1 MTEHRDIID
10 IRLPDRLTREQ
21 HDPAHAL
28 VLRTRETPGVADPGW
43 GAEWYDVILILG
55 IFAGG
60 MLGLV
65 LLGLV
70 LLSVYG
76 W

>member
-10 IRLPDRLTREQ
+10 IRLPDRLTRER
-21 HDPAHAL
+21 HDPAW
-28 VLRTRETPGVADPGW
+28 GDVAM
-43 GAEWYDVILILG
+43 ILG

-65 LLGLV
+65 LL
-70 LLSVYG
+70 SVCG
-76 W
+76 R

>member
-21 HDPAHAL
+21 HDAARAL
-28 VLRTRETPGVADPGW
+28 VLRARETPGRGRSDPVRGVEW
-43 GAEWYDVILILG
+43 GNVVLILG

-65 LLGLV
+65 LL
-70 LLSVYG
+70 SVYG